1 MARGKK
7 FAETESSAERLDSVQ
22 EMWELD
28 LSQGGPVAE
37 GGSLAK
43 SQAEAGAYICCHFRS
58 T

>member
-1 MARGKK
+1 M
-7 FAETESSAERLDSVQ
+7 SVSPWWSAERLDSVQ

-43 SQAEAGAYICCHFRS
+43 SQAEAGAYTCCHFRS